1 MVSLSAVNASIRKH
15 QIWEVLKN
23 PLKIRLEIVLFWIN
37 TFIFSIQILIFKSI
51 SVILKS
57 FNKKLF

>member
-1 MVSLSAVNASIRKH
+1 MVSLSAVNTSIRKH

-37 TFIFSIQILIFKSI
+37 TFIFFYPNFDIQKHFSN
-51 SVILKS
+51 
-57 FNKKLF
+57 FQEFW

>member
-1 MVSLSAVNASIRKH
+1 MVSLSAVNTSIRKH
-15 QIWEVLKN
+15 RIWEVLKN

-37 TFIFSIQILIFKSI
+37 TFIFSIQILLFKSI
-51 SVILKS
+51 SVIFKS

>member
-15 QIWEVLKN
+15 RILEVLKN

-37 TFIFSIQILIFKSI
+37 TFIFFYPNFDIQKHFSY
-51 SVILKS
+51 
-57 FNKKLF
+57 FQEF

>member
-15 QIWEVLKN
+15 RIWEVLKN

-37 TFIFSIQILIFKSI
+37 TFIFFYPNFDIQKHFSN
-51 SVILKS
+51 
-57 FNKKLF
+57 FQEFW